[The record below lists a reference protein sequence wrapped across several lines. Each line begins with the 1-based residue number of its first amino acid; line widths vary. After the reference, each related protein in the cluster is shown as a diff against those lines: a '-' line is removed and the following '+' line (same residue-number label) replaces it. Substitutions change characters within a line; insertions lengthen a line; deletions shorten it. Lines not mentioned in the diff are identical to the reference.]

1 MEQLS
6 YRFNPA
12 IREQA
17 LIRDAKKSETSAQR
31 AFAVQRYRF

>member
-1 MEQLS
+1 MQQLS
-6 YRFNPA
+6 YRLNPA

-31 AFAVQRYRF
+31 DFAVKRHRS